1 MSSAND
7 IHAASA
13 PSTDAVNVLRILTG
27 LHAGASRTL
36 AAQEMILVGSGDD
49 CDIVLADNGV
59 SRHHALVNIV
69 GDTASLRALDAPLR
83 VDGAPLLPGDPVE
96 LRALQRIQLGDASI
110 AFGGEHHPG
119 WATLLPMAGDAGAAR
134 PPASRSRRLPAIA
147 ALAVL
152 SLASVA
158 IFAAVMP
165 HKPET
170 TDAKTALVRLI
181 DEFHIRDGR
190 TSENVNGI
198 PVLSGTVDTGA
209 TRERIQERLRAEGI
223 TAALDLRTGDKI
235 AEDVREVLR
244 SQGLSAKT
252 RYLGDGVVEASGRFE
267 DMEALRAAS
276 QSRAMFEVAGVKQV
290 RVDNKAVVAREAGA
304 APAAAAPAAPVEPVR
319 IVSIVRNDDPHL
331 VALDGT
337 KYVVGDELP
346 GRGNLMLIGQ
356 VVQVMDKSGQLHK
369 VKAQPVTP
377 AELAAAAEKK
387 LADEAAIAAAAA
399 APAAQAG
406 TPTLA
411 GPRTSSAS
419 AAVAPARQVIAN
431 AANAPAPQTT
441 KAL

>member
-110 AFGGEHHPG
+110 AFGGERHPG
-119 WATLLPMAGDAGAAR
+119 WATLLPMAADAATAR
-134 PPASRSRRLPAIA
+134 PQASRSRRLPAIA

-165 HKPET
+165 HKAET
-170 TDAKTALVRLI
+170 ADAKTALAAMI
-181 DEFHIRDGR
+181 QEFRIRDGR
-190 TSENVNGI
+190 TSEDVNGN
-198 PVLSGTVDTGA
+198 PVLSGTVDSSN
-209 TRERIQERLRAEGI
+209 TRDRIQERLRAEGI
-223 TAALDLRTGDKI
+223 AATLDLRTGDKI

-244 SQGLSAKT
+244 SQGLNAKT

-276 QSRAMFEVAGVKQV
+276 QSRAMFEVVGVKQV
-290 RVDNKAVVAREAGA
+290 RVDNKAVVAREPGA
-304 APAAAAPAAPVEPVR
+304 APSAPAVPAAPVEPVR

-356 VVQVMDKSGQLHK
+356 VVQVMSKDGQLHK
-369 VKAQPVTP
+369 IKAQPVTP

-399 APAAQAG
+399 APAAAQAPPA
-406 TPTLA
+406 TA
-411 GPRTSSAS
+411 SAS
-419 AAVAPARQVIAN
+419 PVAPARQVIAN
-431 AANAPAPQTT
+431 AANAPAREAA